1 MNNLLTKICN
11 YVDHLLTGG
20 REPIQLIN
28 ALEHN
33 TAVWDE
39 ATVVSSSVDT
49 SAVIESQQPLPEE
62 NKENEQ
68 DFIFKAFKELTPEY
82 LLVISEMRNL
92 LNSDTKK
99 IIFHALATKLS
110 VDDVAEHLGITPE
123 KMRSLFLDAIMD
135 IRIQSGFVREY
146 LNERVKKEMNIK
158 ASLLQP
164 LTECLDLEMRTLN
177 IFKALDIYTLEDLL
191 RFTRV
196 NGLSALTKQR
206 RFGDV
211 SLMRLENELIRK
223 GIFEK
228 GGHCELY
235 KYITLP
241 EQVKTKSYKM

>member
-11 YVDHLLTGG
+11 YVDHLLMGG

-39 ATVVSSSVDT
+39 ATVVSSSV
-49 SAVIESQQPLPEE
+49 
-62 NKENEQ
+62 NENEQ

-123 KMRSLFLDAIMD
+123 KVRSLFLDAIMD

-146 LNERVKKEMNIK
+146 LNERVKKEMKIK
-158 ASLLQP
+158 ATLLQP
-164 LTECLDLEMRTLN
+164 LTECLDLEMRTRN

-191 RFTRV
+191 QFTCV

-211 SLMRLENELIRK
+211 SLRKLEDELIRK

-241 EQVKTKSYKM
+241 EQVKTKSDEM